1 MWIKICGIRDLPTA
15 RIAVE
20 AGADA
25 LGFNFYTPSP
35 RAVAV
40 DVAREI
46 VAQLPDRVEAVG
58 LFVNH
63 SLEFVRETSRHCGL
77 RTVQLHGDESPD
89 YVAQVAAE
97 FPVIRAFRVGDAG
110 LGEVAGY
117 LARLSE
123 LGVTLRAAIVD
134 AKVAGTYGGTGHTAP
149 WDVLSAGWNREQ
161 WPQLVLAGGLTPVNV
176 EQAIGV
182 VHPWGVDV
190 AGGVESAVAC
200 KDPALVRE
208 FVSRAREAGGRI
220 DS

>member
-15 RIAVE
+15 RAVIE

-35 RAVAV
+35 RAVV
-40 DVAREI
+40 VEVAREI
-46 VAQLPDRVEAVG
+46 VAQLPDHVDAVG

-77 RTVQLHGDESPD
+77 RAVQLHGDESPEF
-89 YVAQVAAE
+89 VAQVAKE
-97 FPVIRAFRVGDAG
+97 FPVIRAFRVGDSG
-110 LGEVAGY
+110 LGEVEEY
-117 LARLSE
+117 LTRLSE

-134 AKVAGTYGGTGHTAP
+134 AKVAGAYGGTGHTAP
-149 WDVLSAGWNREQ
+149 WDLLKAGWNREK
-161 WPQLVLAGGLTPVNV
+161 WPPLVLAGGLTPVNV
-176 EQAIGV
+176 QQAIGV
-182 VHPWGVDV
+182 VRPWGVDV

-200 KDPALVRE
+200 KDPAMVRE

-220 DS
+220 CS